1 MTVSKFKCPP
11 VPEFSRW
18 GIPQEARFK
27 SRKPNSRAHVS
38 TTILHIL
45 FLLFLKNF
53 FYMIYNISIQ
63 SINNVLIVSGGQ
75 QRDSAIHTHV
85 SVLPQNPLPSRLPQL
100 FLNRLWS
107 HLLWRQVTKNYLCKP
122 LFSSETHLCRHTV
135 IRLQA
140 CNILSP
146 SPLPEVQ
153 SPGTKHLLSHLF

>member
-1 MTVSKFKCPP
+1 MYAYINPSLPVYPSPQQPVYIPLAYTVHWFVVNAQGYYNNCFFK
-11 VPEFSRW
+11 
-18 GIPQEARFK
+18 
-27 SRKPNSRAHVS
+27 
-38 TTILHIL
+38 
-45 FLLFLKNF
+45 KNF
-53 FYMIYNISIQ
+53 LFCIGVQPVNNIM
-63 SINNVLIVSGGQ
+63 IVSGGQ